1 MEDYFSTFI
10 FPFLRLYQFCLFI
23 FNFYVMFSLSLSG
36 INSLHTK
43 RRLADYVVH
52 SYNLCSEFEARL
64 GYIARPWLTKP
75 KQKRTEIF
83 SVQSQ
88 ILHIVPMASDTAHC
102 SMSTNTKSTLWKW
115 INMVV
120 PRQNYIYKYRSC
132 TRFGSL
138 HFLIRG
144 SLPPAPTSHVLKMRL
159 SQRLSFDRQESET
172 RCLYSKSGITPPL
185 QTVESTKKPAA
196 TKESIH
202 RERIGTIC

>member
-75 KQKRTEIF
+75 KQKGLKFFLYKARYYISSPWPLIQLT
-83 SVQSQ
+83 VACQQ
-88 ILHIVPMASDTAHC
+88 TQKVHC
-102 SMSTNTKSTLWKW
+102 ESELTWLCLDKTLFINTDPAPGLVAYISLLEDLCLQPQHHMCWKW
-115 INMVV
+115 D
-120 PRQNYIYKYRSC
+120 SA
-132 TRFGSL
+132 
-138 HFLIRG
+138 RG
-144 SLPPAPTSHVLKMRL
+144 CHLTDRNLKPGVCIP
-159 SQRLSFDRQESET
+159 SQES
-172 RCLYSKSGITPPL
+172 PL
-185 QTVESTKKPAA
+185 LCKLLNLPRNLQPQKRA
-196 TKESIH
+196 SIE
-202 RERIGTIC
+202 RE